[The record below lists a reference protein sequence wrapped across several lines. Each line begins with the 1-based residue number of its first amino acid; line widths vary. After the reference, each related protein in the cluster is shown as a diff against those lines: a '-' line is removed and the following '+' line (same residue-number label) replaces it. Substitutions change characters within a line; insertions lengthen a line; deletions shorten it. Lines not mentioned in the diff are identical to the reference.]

1 MRYTT
6 RSFWTDKLMTE
17 RLYYH
22 DSYLRQFDARVLKS
36 EQTAQGFEVVLSAT
50 AFYPTSGGQPHDLG
64 IVGGARIQEV
74 VERDDEIVHRLDGPV
89 TGERLE
95 CEIDWERRFDHMQQ
109 HTGQHVLSQAF
120 VRAGKRNTVGFHMG
134 ADYVTIDLA
143 AEGIG
148 QQQLRD
154 AERLA
159 NTITYENRP
168 IAVRIVPETE
178 VPALGLRKESERAG
192 SLRVVSVEDFD
203 VSACGGTHVR
213 RTGEI
218 GSIVIRK
225 VVRVNRQTRVEFVC
239 GRRSLASG
247 QRDLETLGLVARQFS
262 VGLNEV
268 PARVEQQIQET
279 RQLRKALQVKNK
291 MLAGLLAKELYAQAL
306 QRRGTR
312 IVTQLF
318 EDEEMEFLKMLA
330 QALVTQGNCVA
341 LLGSSG
347 AQASLLFAQS
357 DSVPGD
363 LRQILPACCQ
373 LIEGKGGGTR
383 TLVQAGGKI
392 TGQLQQALD
401 LAEQRA
407 MDGNPT

>member
-1 MRYTT
+1 
-6 RSFWTDKLMTE
+6 MTE

-22 DSYLRQFDARVLKS
+22 DSYLRQFDARVLTS

-120 VRAGKRNTVGFHMG
+120 VRAGKRNTVGFHLG
-134 ADYVTIDLA
+134 ADYVTIDLD

-148 QQQLRD
+148 QQQLSE
-154 AERLA
+154 AEHLA
-159 NTITYENRP
+159 NTIIYENRP

-192 SLRVVSVEDFD
+192 SLRVVSIEDFD

-225 VVRVNRQTRVEFVC
+225 VVRVNRQTRIEFVC
-239 GRRSLASG
+239 GRRSFVSG
-247 QRDLETLGLVARQFS
+247 QRDLETLSLVARQFS

-268 PARVEQQIQET
+268 PARVEKQIQEA
-279 RQLRKALQVKNK
+279 RQLRKVLQVKNK
-291 MLAGLLAKELYAQAL
+291 MLAGLLARELYAQAPPR
-306 QRRGTR
+306 QGTR
-312 IVTQLF
+312 IVKQLF
-318 EDEEMEFLKMLA
+318 EDEEMEFLKLLA
-330 QALVTQGNCVA
+330 QALLSQGDCVA
-341 LLGSSG
+341 LLGSGG
-347 AQASLLFAQS
+347 AQASLLLAQS
-357 DSVPGD
+357 DNLQGD

-383 TLVQAGGKI
+383 TLVQAGGKNAS
-392 TGQLQQALD
+392 QVQQALD
-401 LAEQRA
+401 LAEQQMMSGSSTSA
-407 MDGNPT
+407 S